1 MCTNYFEMPHVIE
14 FEFIY
19 TLINFVRL
27 VFQLKD
33 EQLSLYVSEF
43 AAANYGSVF
52 AQIREVNRE
61 SRSECEFLIK
71 SLRILR
77 NTGRNPIIL
86 DNMAW

>member
-1 MCTNYFEMPHVIE
+1 MNLNS
-14 FEFIY
+14 FILQL
-19 TLINFVRL
+19 TLFVWF
-27 VFQLKD
+27 FQLKD

>member
-1 MCTNYFEMPHVIE
+1 MSMNLNSYILQL
-14 FEFIY
+14 
-19 TLINFVRL
+19 TLFVWF
-27 VFQLKD
+27 FQLKD

-77 NTGRNPIIL
+77 NTGRNLVIL